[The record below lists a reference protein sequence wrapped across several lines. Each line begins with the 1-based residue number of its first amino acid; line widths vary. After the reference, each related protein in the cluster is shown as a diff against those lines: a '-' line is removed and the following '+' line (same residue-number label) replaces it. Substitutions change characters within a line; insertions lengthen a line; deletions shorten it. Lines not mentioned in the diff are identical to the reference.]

1 MVNESRKQIGG
12 NVMTVSFILIMDII
26 GTIAFAFSG
35 AMIGIRKGMD
45 LFGVTILAIVT
56 AVGGGM
62 IRDVLIGHVPPE
74 MFRNPLYTLIAIV
87 TANISFWFLY
97 FKKKGVP
104 KNWVSLYE
112 KMLFLFDTLGLA
124 SFTINGV
131 NAGMKTDMAD
141 NLFLATFL
149 GVLTGVGGG
158 LIRDMMA
165 SRRPYIFVK
174 HIYAC
179 ASLVG
184 ALSTALLW
192 EYVGENTAM
201 VTGFLAVILIRILA
215 AYFEWNLPRISDK
228 DMEENT

>member
-1 MVNESRKQIGG
+1 
-12 NVMTVSFILIMDII
+12 MTVPFIWIMDII

-45 LFGVTILAIVT
+45 IFGVIILAIVT

-74 MFRNPLYTLIAIV
+74 MFQNPLYTMIAVV
-87 TANISFWFLY
+87 TATVSFLFLY
-97 FKKKGVP
+97 LRKKSVP
-104 KNWVSLYE
+104 ENWVNRYE

-131 NAGMKTDMAD
+131 NAGMKTEMAD
-141 NLFLATFL
+141 NLFLVVFL
-149 GVLTGVGGG
+149 GVVTGVGGG
-158 LIRDMMA
+158 LLRDMMA
-165 SRRPYIFVK
+165 NRRPYIFVK

-184 ALSTALLW
+184 ALITALLW
-192 EYVGENTAM
+192 EFAGENIALI
-201 VTGFLAVILIRILA
+201 VGFLTVLLIRVLA
-215 AYFEWNLPRISDK
+215 AAFEWNLPRIYDE
-228 DMEENT
+228 DMEGK